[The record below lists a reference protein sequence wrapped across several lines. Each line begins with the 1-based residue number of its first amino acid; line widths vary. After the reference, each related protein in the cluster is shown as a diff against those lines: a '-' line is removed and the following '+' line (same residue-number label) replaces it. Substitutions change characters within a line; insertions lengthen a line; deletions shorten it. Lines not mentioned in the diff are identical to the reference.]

1 VISKQ
6 RIVEFLKQEADI
18 SEATLSTGTLLFS
31 SGIVDSF
38 SLVSL
43 MSFIEDAGDIRISP
57 ADVTLDHFDSIDKI
71 MAYVKQKHDVTES
84 VVEHS

>member
-1 VISKQ
+1 MISKKK
-6 RIVEFLKQEADI
+6 IVEFLQQEANINED
-18 SEATLSTGTLLFS
+18 TLSTGTLLFS

-43 MSFIEDAGDIRISP
+43 MSFIEDAGNFRISP

-71 MAYVKQKHDVTES
+71 MAYVQQKA
-84 VVEHS
+84 

>member
-1 VISKQ
+1 MISKKK
-6 RIVEFLKQEADI
+6 IVEFLQQEANINED
-18 SEATLSTGTLLFS
+18 TLSTGTPLFS

-43 MSFIEDAGDIRISP
+43 MSFIEDTGNFRISP

-71 MAYVKQKHDVTES
+71 MAYVQQKA
-84 VVEHS
+84 